1 MFVDPVGGA
10 ASHLFCGGD
19 TVETRRG
26 GSSAAKPETKNL
38 TYAVETGGSCRTL
51 ENCTIAGPLIDP
63 LPDVRGGSA
72 YKTRLGLVAVEEAVR
87 ASWKER
93 DDERR
98 IPFLGRRRRR

>member
-1 MFVDPVGGA
+1 MPV
-10 ASHLFCGGD
+10 FTQFEIPGD
-19 TVETRRG
+19 TPVDDVVVT
-26 GSSAAKPETKNL
+26 AKE
-38 TYAVETGGSCRTL
+38 V
-51 ENCTIAGPLIDP
+51 AGPLIDP

-87 ASWKER
+87 SSWKER